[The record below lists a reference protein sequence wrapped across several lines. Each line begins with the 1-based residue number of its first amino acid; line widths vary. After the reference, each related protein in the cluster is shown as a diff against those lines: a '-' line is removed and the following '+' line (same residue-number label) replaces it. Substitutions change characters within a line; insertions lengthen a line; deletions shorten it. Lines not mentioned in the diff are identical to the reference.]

1 MCTHKLSDKLIATG
15 SLDKTIR
22 IWNLETKECIKV
34 LSAHKDCVTA
44 ITSFEDNQI
53 VSSSDDTT
61 IILWNINNAL
71 ALKKF
76 GGHTVF

>member
-22 IWNLETKECIKV
+22 IWNLVTKECIKV

-44 ITSFEDNQI
+44 INSLQDN
-53 VSSSDDTT
+53 
-61 IILWNINNAL
+61 
-71 ALKKF
+71 
-76 GGHTVF
+76 